1 MSPAPRCRHR
11 RAIPRGTREI
21 LEAYF
26 AGKPIRT
33 KYLIVDK
40 GKLAGTG
47 AKSYTAGD
55 MTKGS
60 DKAA

>member
-1 MSPAPRCRHR
+1 
-11 RAIPRGTREI
+11 
-21 LEAYF
+21 
-26 AGKPIRT
+26 
-33 KYLIVDK
+33 VDK